1 MVFTEQVRQLASEAN
16 LINDSATYTRDN
28 AAWGT
33 LKNYGNVTLSE
44 DSLVVFKFTVNTTS
58 AYRLKI
64 GSSYYVYGCFTTGY
78 KTGIA
83 FVAAGTYA
91 VVMEQKNGGGAG
103 SGSISAFQ
111 LGKAKFSDVNNSNL
125 AAYSSV
131 ISLTV
136 AQRSPPSFFG
146 MLKNAVFAVNVWAYT
161 PGADT
166 NFENV
171 GDVLT
176 NGVQL
181 SVDGVQV
188 NWTTRIQDTTSD
200 ETACANFYGS
210 LSVGS
215 AHTFTI
221 GKDNV
226 NTVVH
231 ISIIGCPWLLAGVD
245 NQPVTLDFPQ
255 VSTLYVTLEPLD
267 KDPTKNSK
275 IGKVRA
281 VSYGDATDFYSTAS
295 GTGILSHTYT
305 FEIVAVSD
313 VSVFV
318 NGFGGC
324 ISLVGLDER

>member
-1 MVFTEQVRQLASEAN
+1 MVYTEQVRQLPSEEN
-16 LINDSATYTRDN
+16 LINNTSVYTRDN

-33 LKNYGNVTLSE
+33 LKNYGNITLSE
-44 DSLVVFKFTVNTTS
+44 DTLIVFKFTINTSS

-64 GSSYYVYGCFTTGY
+64 GSYYVYGCFTTGF

-91 VVMEQKNGGGAG
+91 VVMEQKNSGG
-103 SGSISAFQ
+103 SGSVGAFQ
-111 LGKAKFSDVNNSNL
+111 LGKAKFSDIAKSNL
-125 AAYSSV
+125 AAYAAE
-131 ISLTV
+131 IDLTV

-146 MLKNAVFAVNVWAYT
+146 TLKNAVFAVNVWAYT

-171 GDVLT
+171 GDALT

-188 NWTTRIQDTTSD
+188 DWTTRIHDTASD
-200 ETACANFYGS
+200 ETAYANFYGS

-221 GKDNV
+221 GKDNA

-231 ISIIGCPWLLAGVD
+231 ISIVACPWLLATVD
-245 NQPVTLDFPQ
+245 NQPMTLDFPQ
-255 VSTLYVTLEPLD
+255 ASTLYVTLEPLD

>member
-1 MVFTEQVRQLASEAN
+1 MVLAEQVRSLTDESN
-16 LINDSATYTRDN
+16 KIDDSAVYTRDN

-33 LKNYGNVTLSE
+33 LKDYGNITLTE
-44 DSLVVFKFTVNTTS
+44 DSLVVFKFTVNIGS

-64 GSSYYVYGCFTTGY
+64 GSYYVYGCYTTGY
-78 KTGIA
+78 KTGIS

-91 VVMEQKNGGGAG
+91 VLMEQKNSGL
-103 SGSISAFQ
+103 SGSVSAFQ
-111 LGKAKFSDVNNSNL
+111 LGVAKFSDQVYSNL
-125 AAYSSV
+125 AAYSSQ
-131 ISLTV
+131 INKTV
-136 AQRSPPSFFG
+136 LARTTCIGS
-146 MLKNAVFAVNVWAYT
+146 LKNAVFAVNVWAYT
-161 PGADT
+161 PGGQT

-171 GDVLT
+171 GDALT

-188 NWTTRIQDTTSD
+188 DWTTRIHDTASD
-200 ETACANFYGS
+200 ETAYANFYGS

-221 GKDNV
+221 GKDNA

-231 ISIIGCPWLLAGVD
+231 ISIVACPWLLATVD
-245 NQPVTLDFPQ
+245 NQPMTLDFPQ
-255 VSTLYVTLEPLD
+255 ASTLYVTLEPLD

>member
-1 MVFTEQVRQLASEAN
+1 MVYTEQVRQLNSEAN
-16 LINDSATYTRDN
+16 LINDTTVYTRND

-33 LKNYGNVTLSE
+33 LKDYGNIILSE
-44 DSLVVFKFTVNTTS
+44 DSLVVFKFNIQSAS

-64 GSSYYVYGCFTTGY
+64 GSFYVYGCFTVGV

-91 VVMEQKNGGGAG
+91 VVMEQKNSGG
-103 SGSISAFQ
+103 SGSIGYFQ

-146 MLKNAVFAVNVWAYT
+146 TLKNAVFAVLVWAKT
-161 PGADT
+161 PGAQT

-171 GDVLT
+171 GDALT

-200 ETACANFYGS
+200 ETACGNFYES

-221 GKDNV
+221 GKDNA

-231 ISIIGCPWLLAGVD
+231 ISIVACPWLLATVD
-245 NQPVTLDFPQ
+245 NEPMTLDFAQ
-255 VSTLYVTLEPLD
+255 GSTLYVTLEPLD

>member
-1 MVFTEQVRQLASEAN
+1 MVYTEEVRQLASEEN
-16 LINDSATYTRDN
+16 LINDSAAYTRDN

-33 LKNYGNVTLSE
+33 LKNYGNITLSE
-44 DSLVVFKFTVNTTS
+44 DYLVVFKFTINTTS

-64 GSSYYVYGCFTTGY
+64 GSYYVYGCFTTGY

-91 VVMEQKNGGGAG
+91 ILMEQKNGGGGG
-103 SGSISAFQ
+103 SGSVSAFQ
-111 LGKAKFSDVNNSNL
+111 LGKAKFSDVAKSNL
-125 AAYSSV
+125 AAYAAE
-131 ISLTV
+131 IDLTV
-136 AQRSPPSFFG
+136 AQRSPASFFG
-146 MLKNAVFAVNVWAYT
+146 TLKNAVFAVLVWAKT
-161 PGADT
+161 PGAVT
-166 NFENV
+166 SFENV
-171 GDVLT
+171 GDAYT

-188 NWTTRIQDTTSD
+188 DWTTRIHDATSD

-324 ISLVGLDER
+324 ISLVGVDER

>member
-1 MVFTEQVRQLASEAN
+1 MVYAEQVRQLNSEAN
-16 LINDSATYTRDN
+16 LINDATVYTRND

-33 LKNYGNVTLSE
+33 IHSYGNITLTE
-44 DSLVVFKFTVNTTS
+44 DSLVVFKFTIQSAS

-64 GSSYYVYGCFTTGY
+64 GASFYVYGCFAIGV

-91 VVMEQKNGGGAG
+91 VVMEQKN
-103 SGSISAFQ
+103 SGSTGAINAFQ
-111 LGKAKFSDVNNSNL
+111 LGKAKFSDVAKSNL
-125 AAYSSV
+125 AAYAAE
-131 ISLTV
+131 IDLTV
-136 AQRSPPSFFG
+136 AQRAPPSFFG
-146 MLKNAVFAVNVWAYT
+146 TLKNAVFAVNVWAYT
-161 PGADT
+161 PAAQT

-171 GDVLT
+171 GDSLT

-188 NWTTRIQDTTSD
+188 DWTTRIQDTTSD
-200 ETACANFYGS
+200 ETASANYYGS

-215 AHTFTI
+215 VHAFII
-221 GKDNV
+221 GKDNA

-231 ISIIGCPWLLAGVD
+231 ISIVGCPWLLATV
-245 NQPVTLDFPQ
+245 NNEPMILDFPHA
-255 VSTLYVTLEPLD
+255 STLYVTLEPLD
-267 KDPTKNSK
+267 KDPTKDSQ

-281 VSYGDATDFYSTAS
+281 VSYGAATDFYSTAS

-305 FEIVAVSD
+305 FEIVAVTD

-324 ISLVGLDER
+324 ISLVGMDER

>member
-1 MVFTEQVRQLASEAN
+1 MVYTEQVRQLGSEAN
-16 LINDSATYTRDN
+16 LINDATVYTRDN

-33 LKNYGNVTLSE
+33 LKNYGNITLTE
-44 DSLVVFKFTVNTTS
+44 DSLIVFKFTINAQS

-64 GSSYYVYGCFTTGY
+64 GASFYVYGCFAVGV

-91 VVMEQKNGGGAG
+91 VVMEQKNSGG
-103 SGSISAFQ
+103 SGSVSAFQ
-111 LGKAKFSDVNNSNL
+111 LGKAKFSDVGKSNL
-125 AAYSSV
+125 AAYAAE
-131 ISLTV
+131 IDLTV
-136 AQRSPPSFFG
+136 AQRAPPSFFG
-146 MLKNAVFAVNVWAYT
+146 TLKKAVFAVNVWAYT
-161 PGADT
+161 PAAQT

-171 GDVLT
+171 GDALT

-188 NWTTRIQDTTSD
+188 DWTTRIQDTTSD

-221 GKDNV
+221 GKDNA

-324 ISLVGLDER
+324 ISLVGVDER

>member
-1 MVFTEQVRQLASEAN
+1 MVYTEQVRQLNSEAN
-16 LINDSATYTRDN
+16 LINDTTVYTRND

-33 LKNYGNVTLSE
+33 IHSYGNITLSE
-44 DSLVVFKFTVNTTS
+44 DSLVVFKFTVNTPS

-64 GSSYYVYGCFTTGY
+64 GSYYVYGCFVTGV

-91 VVMEQKNGGGAG
+91 VVMEQKNSGG
-103 SGSISAFQ
+103 SGSIGYFQ
-111 LGKAKFSDVNNSNL
+111 LGKAKFSDVKNSNL
-125 AAYSSV
+125 AVYAST
-131 ISLTV
+131 ISLTL
-136 AQRSPPSFFG
+136 AQRAPPSFFG
-146 MLKNAVFAVNVWAYT
+146 TLKNAVFAVLVWAST
-161 PGADT
+161 PGAQT

-171 GDVLT
+171 GDALT

-188 NWTTRIQDTTSD
+188 DWTTRIQDTTSD
-200 ETACANFYGS
+200 ETAYANFYGS

-215 AHTFTI
+215 SHTFTI
-221 GKDNV
+221 GKDNA

-324 ISLVGLDER
+324 ISLVGVDER